1 MIRRRGAVTVLLLLG
16 LMLFG
21 VLLQTLASA
30 VPPVANGAARPSSA
44 TTAKKAA
51 APAPAVPHAAAGVVD
66 ALARV
71 QSAFNAGDV
80 VLLCKSG
87 ALVDPAVVRSQNAQG
102 GCENELE
109 TLVAN
114 EAPMRLA
121 VQRVTTDG
129 DLAIAAVTTRLG
141 TTATVDLVRDGNAWL
156 LSFSDGDDPMLAL
169 AGTA

>member
-1 MIRRRGAVTVLLLLG
+1 MIHRRGVVTILMLIG

-21 VLLQTLASA
+21 VLAQTLASA
-30 VPPVANGAARPSSA
+30 VPQVAAGARRPAPA
-44 TTAKKAA
+44 TTAKKTA
-51 APAPAVPHAAAGVVD
+51 APAVPRPTAGVVD
-66 ALARV
+66 ALARA
-71 QSAFNAGDV
+71 QNAFNAGDV

-114 EAPMRLA
+114 EAPMRLT
-121 VQRVTTDG
+121 VQQVTTNH
-129 DLAIAAVTTRLG
+129 DLAMAVVTTRPG
-141 TTATVDLVRDGNAWL
+141 TTATVDLVRDGSGWL
-156 LSFSDGDDPMLAL
+156 LSFSDGNDPLPAL

>member
-44 TTAKKAA
+44 
-51 APAPAVPHAAAGVVD
+51 APAVPHAAAGVVG
-66 ALARV
+66 ALGRV
-71 QSAFNAGDV
+71 QNAFNAGDV

-141 TTATVDLVRDGNAWL
+141 TTATVDLVRDGHAWL
-156 LSFSDGDDPMLAL
+156 LSFSDGDDPMPAL